1 MTDILKELR
10 NTPPNHQLQVF
21 KDWLDDGLVESSLML
36 ALSSSPFFKQW
47 MAFTQKMTDAPDEF
61 LAVGG
66 LHLVSAVLSNR
77 VFIQFGNDKI
87 YPHLWSVLVA
97 PSSFYHKTTALNL
110 VKRTLAG
117 LDFGKKWVGPKSGKE
132 LLAPDRFSIDYLL
145 EELQERPAMILMQS
159 EFGAFLKELE
169 KDFNRGAKETLTE
182 LYDSGLVVKMNKT
195 IKANNDGNAI
205 EVDNTALSVFCAS
218 TRDWLEEY
226 IKVRDIS
233 AGFLSRFLFVPAF
246 KKTRFIGWP
255 QSPDNSKLENIK
267 QELLMIRSKVKGEID
282 ISAVKPF
289 YELWYKDLFDR
300 VHAEDTIS
308 KTIGFDQ
315 RLTIYALKF
324 ATILNAT
331 TTQSTTLTVENM
343 IRGIQMAEYFRM
355 KIKELFET
363 TFLSPFD
370 SKTKKLAETVY
381 RNQGKLTRRR
391 LQQRMSSYSIRA
403 REFGEIVDI
412 LVDDGDLKFAKGGFA
427 WIHKE
432 SKHLKGIIKK

>member
-1 MTDILKELR
+1 MNDIIKLIKGQ
-10 NTPPNHQLQVF
+10 TSQKQLQIF
-21 KDWLDDGLVESSLML
+21 KGCLDDGLVEPSLML

-47 MAFTQKMTDAPDEF
+47 MSFTQKMTDAPDEF

-77 VFIQFGNDKI
+77 AFIQFGNDKI

-97 PSSFYHKTTALNL
+97 PSSFYHKTTALNM
-110 VKRTLAG
+110 VKRTLST
-117 LDFGKKWVGPKSGKE
+117 LNFGNKLVGPKSGKD

-159 EFGAFLKELE
+159 EFGALLKELE
-169 KDFNRGAKETLTE
+169 KDYNRGGKETFTE
-182 LYDSGLVVKMNKT
+182 LYDSGPVVKMNKT

-205 EVDNTALSVFCAS
+205 EVDNTALSIFCAS

-226 IKVRDIS
+226 VRVRDIS
-233 AGFLSRFLFVPAF
+233 AGFLSRFLFVPASE
-246 KKTRFIGWP
+246 KTRFIGWP
-255 QSPDNSKLENIK
+255 QSPDTVKLEVIK
-267 QELLMIRSKVKGEID
+267 QDLLSIRSMVKGEFD
-282 ISAVKPF
+282 VTAVRPF
-289 YELWYKDLFDR
+289 YELWYQDLFRR
-300 VHAEDTIS
+300 VRQEETIS

-315 RLTIYALKF
+315 RLAIYALKF
-324 ATILNAT
+324 AMIIHA
-331 TTQSTTLTVENM
+331 SSAKDTTLTVENM
-343 IRGIQMAEYFRM
+343 VRGIQIAEYFRN
-355 KIKELFET
+355 KTKELFAT

-370 SKTKKLAETVY
+370 SKTRKLAETVY

-412 LVDDGDLKFAKGGFA
+412 LVDDGDLKFAPDGFA
-427 WIHKE
+427 RIHKE